1 MIGFKQFLE
10 ETGQLEERVVR
21 TRASLAFA
29 AQGRRHGEEAVQ
41 AYKAAKHAFTGYAHK
56 SGEEKVDTLAD
67 ALIKLLDGLIATRR
81 QIGSVSGQLTLK

>member
-1 MIGFKQFLE
+1 MIGFKQFLM

-21 TRASLAFA
+21 TGTCLTFA
-29 AQGRRHGEEAVQ
+29 AQGRRHGEEAAQ

-56 SGEEKVDTLAD
+56 SGEEKVDALAN